1 MDYNINRTEQLWIN
15 DEDLCS
21 VIPPEPNRI
30 VLVAI
35 IGFIINF
42 IIKKLFQVA

>member
-1 MDYNINRTEQLWIN
+1 MDYDINGTEKLWIN
-15 DEDLCS
+15 VEDEDLCS

-35 IGFIINF
+35 IGFIISF
-42 IIKKLFQVA
+42 